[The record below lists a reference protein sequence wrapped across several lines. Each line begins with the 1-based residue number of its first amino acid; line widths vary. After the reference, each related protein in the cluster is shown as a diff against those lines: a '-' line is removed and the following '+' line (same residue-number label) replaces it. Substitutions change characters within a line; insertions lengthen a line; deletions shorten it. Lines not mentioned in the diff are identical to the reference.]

1 MLIITD
7 GVANH
12 SNRLFQNI
20 HFEAFCK
27 EKGIAFRNPSMHDMA
42 PLYGLKTGRFDA
54 FECRVYAALERR
66 NLFHA
71 MNFEEG
77 MGDLAAMGRKIGRP
91 GIHFATG
98 WLFKVKD
105 LTEKYQDFFIQ
116 KYTLLPSYYEGN
128 PLYDQMASVDTDK
141 YVRVAIHIRRGDYKT
156 WEGGRYYYEDKDY
169 LRFITRMRQLV
180 KDELGKD
187 SLFYLFT
194 NDQVYLEGL
203 GITVSDNPW
212 YIDQFVMSRCD
223 YIIGPPSTFS
233 LWASYTG
240 RTPFYHV
247 KDKDYDFSF
256 KDFEFCHG

>member
-1 MLIITD
+1 MLIVTD

-27 EKGIAFRNPSMHDMA
+27 ERGLFFRNPSMHDMA
-42 PLYGLKTGRFDA
+42 PLYGLRTGRLDR
-54 FECRVYAALERR
+54 FECHVYAALERR

-77 MGDLAAMGRKIGRP
+77 EGDLQEMAGRLERHGL
-91 GIHFATG
+91 HFVTG

-105 LTEKYQDFFIQ
+105 LTEKYQDFFIR
-116 KYTLLPSYYEGN
+116 KYTLLPQYYEDT
-128 PLYDQMASVDTDK
+128 PLYRQFAAVDGFAK
-141 YVRVAIHIRRGDYKT
+141 VAIHIRRGDYKT
-156 WEGGRYYYEDKDY
+156 WEGGKYYYEDEDY
-169 LRFITRMRQLV
+169 RRFMEQMRTLV
-180 KDELGKD
+180 LNELGKECV
-187 SLFYLFT
+187 FYIFT
-194 NDQVYLEGL
+194 NDKVGIGGE
-203 GITVSDNPW
+203 GITLSDSPW
-212 YIDQFVMSRCD
+212 YVDQFVMSRCD

-247 KDKDYDFSF
+247 KDKDYAFTL
-256 KDFEFCHG
+256 KDFEYCHG